1 MSPGQLC
8 VDCLC
13 RRLLGS
19 PQTEPPGLRPQS
31 FRPGLAAGCVAHGV
45 HTRDSCS
52 LPFVSL
58 WPHGRRRGQQQQQP
72 SRRPPGHR
80 VDLGSSFFPELVKVG
95 RLTSIPTESRVKT
108 GATRTRTGR
117 SSGCAHPEV
126 WLRTR
131 ERRWAG
137 PPRAQPGAQQQTHPG
152 GRCRRPESRTP
163 LRPRRLPAPGPVL
176 PSLESPGWEGGRWGS
191 PRTRGR
197 ESRSKVRAGPRVSE
211 EAPSRRGRPRTPT
224 PSSNGVEK
232 YGQSVSWDLTK
243 EHSTT
248 PSFPFIA
255 STREKTNRAPA
266 YAMDRVAEP
275 RRTRAGQPSQDCDHE
290 SQASLPVG

>member
-13 RRLLGS
+13 QRLLGS

-31 FRPGLAAGCVAHGV
+31 FRPGLAAGWVAHGV

-72 SRRPPGHR
+72 SRRPPGHG
-80 VDLGSSFFPELVKVG
+80 VDLGSSFFPELVKVR

-108 GATRTRTGR
+108 GGTRTRTGR
-117 SSGCAHPEV
+117 SGGCAHPEV

-176 PSLESPGWEGGRWGS
+176 PSLESPGRAGGRWGS
-191 PRTRGR
+191 PHTRGR
-197 ESRSKVRAGPRVSE
+197 ESRSKVRAGPRVSTRGGALPTRP
-211 EAPSRRGRPRTPT
+211 APDTYPQQQRRGEIRTVRFLGLDKGT
-224 PSSNGVEK
+224 LDN
-232 YGQSVSWDLTK
+232 T
-243 EHSTT
+243 
-248 PSFPFIA
+248 F
-255 STREKTNRAPA
+255 
-266 YAMDRVAEP
+266 
-275 RRTRAGQPSQDCDHE
+275 
-290 SQASLPVG
+290 LPVHRIHEGEDKPGSGICHGQGGRA